1 MDGIYFGLRT
11 IVHFEVLDANPF
23 TMVTRTFVVEH
34 SFDAVIL
41 CFVFLVFM
49 GGSEGKATWSMR

>member
-11 IVHFEVLDANPF
+11 IVYSEVYIG
-23 TMVTRTFVVEH
+23 TTTFAVEH
-34 SFDAVIL
+34 TSDAVIL